1 LVGNE
6 LNVLVLKNT
15 TTPISAVLK
24 DYGESVIEF
33 SNSIDIKFLVDNM
46 IEFIVSHNY
55 RHIIKPDV
63 IDFMKDRIINLHI
76 SLLPW
81 NRGADPNLWSFLED
95 TPKGVTIH
103 FIDYGI
109 DTGDI
114 IAQKEVIFENENET
128 LRTTYLKL
136 QDEIVSLFKETW
148 PLIKNC
154 TYNRTK
160 QPPGGSFHKTND
172 KAKYEY
178 LLTKGWDTPIKQI
191 IGVAKNEMQNKG
203 YIR

>member
-1 LVGNE
+1 M
-6 LNVLVLKNT
+6 NVLVLTNT
-15 TTPISAVLK
+15 ATPITAILEE
-24 DYGESVIEF
+24 YGESVIVF
-33 SNSIDIKFLVDNM
+33 SDPINISILVDNG

-55 RHIIKPDV
+55 CYIIKRDV

-103 FIDYGI
+103 LIDYGI

-114 IAQKEVIFENENET
+114 IVQKEVIFENENET
-128 LRTTYLKL
+128 LSTTYSKL
-136 QDEIVSLFKETW
+136 QYVIVSLFKEIW
-148 PLIKNC
+148 PFIK
-154 TYNRTK
+154 TGKYNRTK
-160 QPPGGSFHKTND
+160 QPPGGSFHKTID

-178 LLTKGWDTPIKQI
+178 LLTKGWDTPIKNI
-191 IGVAKNEMQNKG
+191 IGVAKNERQIKEHTE
-203 YIR
+203 